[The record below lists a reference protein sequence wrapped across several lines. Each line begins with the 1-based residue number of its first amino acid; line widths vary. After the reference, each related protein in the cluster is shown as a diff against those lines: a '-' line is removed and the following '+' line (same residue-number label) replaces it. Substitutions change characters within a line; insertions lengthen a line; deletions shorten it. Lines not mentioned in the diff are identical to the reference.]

1 MSFYLQAAEQL
12 AAITIER
19 HWTGR
24 ALIGPDPGVRFN
36 SRIWRF
42 FKSYL
47 RVVPWKDDRYFLQC
61 QGYWIRNM
69 WSLFRLTKNERYR
82 DIALAATQTVLSQ
95 QKPAGY
101 WEYPLPE
108 WRGRI
113 ATVDG
118 DYAALGLLATYQE
131 TGDEAL
137 LGGAVCWYRYLI
149 DEIGFQEYRGTRCI
163 NYFAHLHNDMVP
175 NNATLTLE
183 LLGELFHA
191 TRDKAY
197 LTHCGDMVRFLK
209 IAQLETGELPYAF
222 DWPGARGRTHFLCYQ
237 YNCFQF
243 IDLAAYWEFTRDP
256 DILEVMKPLIRY
268 IQTGVAED
276 GHARYNCFKPYP
288 EVTYY
293 TAVIAAALL
302 RARQLGLVRTD
313 DLEDRAY
320 QRALARQDSDGGFIY
335 SDRNYGI
342 LHDKRSYPRYLAM
355 ILRHLLMKA
364 ETVS

>member
-1 MSFYLQAAEQL
+1 MTQYLQAARQL
-12 AAITIER
+12 AEFTIHR
-19 HWTGR
+19 HWTGK

-47 RVVPWKDDRYFLQC
+47 QCIDWKDDRYFLQC

-69 WSLFRLTKNERYR
+69 WTLFKLTGEDQYR
-82 DIALAATQTVLSQ
+82 RIAMAATKTVLRQ
-95 QKPAGY
+95 QKPEGF

-118 DYAALGLLATYQE
+118 NYAALGLLATYHE
-131 TGDEAL
+131 TRNERMLEG
-137 LGGAVCWYRYLI
+137 VIRWYRYLI
-149 DEIGFQEYRGTRCI
+149 NEIGFQEYRGTRCI

-175 NNATLTLE
+175 NNNTLTLE
-183 LLGELFHA
+183 LLGELYHE
-191 TRDKAY
+191 TQKKTV
-197 LTHCGDMVRFLK
+197 LEHCREMVRFLK
-209 IAQLETGELPYAF
+209 MAQLENGELPYAF

-243 IDLAAYWEFTRDP
+243 IDLAAYWEFTKDP
-256 DILEVMKPLIRY
+256 KINEVIKPLIRY
-268 IQTGVAED
+268 IQTGITAD
-276 GHARYNCFKPYP
+276 GHAKYNCFKAYP

-302 RARQLGLVRTD
+302 RARQIGLGD
-313 DLEDRAY
+313 FSDLENHAF
-320 QRALARQDSDGGFIY
+320 QRVLQRQQPGGGFIY
-335 SDRNYGI
+335 STRNYGF

-364 ETVS
+364 QAN